1 MRRVKICSKMVNAKE
16 NAQVI
21 LIQEIK
27 IQLQL
32 QLGPNVLAR
41 DQIASGQLDALL
53 NQTSTA
59 SVSEQQQQQPIT

>member
-1 MRRVKICSKMVNAKE
+1 MHRVKICSKMVNAKE

-27 IQLQL
+27 IQWQL